1 MAERSFQVSETGTKP
16 LHWGLVSEYRREIMS
31 VATILV
37 ICSHYTFKWLDA
49 FLRFCSDRS
58 IELYITH
65 VSIRNIFET
74 YDPKGLLDRNAV
86 SGYGIVIVLA
96 VIVSILIHPVIQKI
110 SSFIIRN
117 CGKR

>member
-65 VSIRNIFET
+65 VSSET
-74 YDPKGLLDRNAV
+74 FLKPMIPRACLTETRSVAME
-86 SGYGIVIVLA
+86 
-96 VIVSILIHPVIQKI
+96 
-110 SSFIIRN
+110 
-117 CGKR
+117 